1 MLLTFRLFLGG
12 ASLVILALAVIARGL
27 IPMPEVR
34 TRVGEV
40 PTLGRSL
47 IQEAMIL
54 RAFIDVSDGPTG
66 KRAEETKAVRELSHS
81 DVALAPA
88 AATIAS
94 PASEPASAAESRETG
109 SRPSGDLA
117 PVLLPETQSVH
128 ALPEV
133 ASTGETQA
141 PSGAPALAFAAENL
155 TAPITGEGGER
166 AGAAQS
172 KARRHQAKADGPHH
186 RSGKRT
192 KKVGTSKQKLAAN
205 PTEFGSLGVNVSAS
219 PSPKTAGPRP
229 PHLLGRLLHPE
240 SLAAKPRVG
249 QLTAHSASVL
259 AGRIEQ
265 THKLQDNRR
274 EVKIWGFRATPDV
287 KAHGE
292 LPVE

>member
-66 KRAEETKAVRELSHS
+66 KAEETKAVRELSHS

-155 TAPITGEGGER
+155 TAPITGAGGER
-166 AGAAQS
+166 GGAAQS

-192 KKVGTSKQKLAAN
+192 KKVGTSKQKLADNSA
-205 PTEFGSLGVNVSAS
+205 EVGSLGVNVSAS

>member
-47 IQEAMIL
+47 IQEAMIP
-54 RAFIDVSDGPTG
+54 RAFIDVSDGSTG

-81 DVALAPA
+81 DVAFAPA

-109 SRPSGDLA
+109 SPSGDLA

-133 ASTGETQA
+133 ASTGERQA
-141 PSGAPALAFAAENL
+141 PSGVPALAFAAENL
-155 TAPITGEGGER
+155 IAPITGEGGER

-186 RSGKRT
+186 RIR
-192 KKVGTSKQKLAAN
+192 QAYQ
-205 PTEFGSLGVNVSAS
+205 
-219 PSPKTAGPRP
+219 
-229 PHLLGRLLHPE
+229 E
-240 SLAAKPRVG
+240 SWDL
-249 QLTAHSASVL
+249 
-259 AGRIEQ
+259 
-265 THKLQDNRR
+265 
-274 EVKIWGFRATPDV
+274 
-287 KAHGE
+287 
-292 LPVE
+292 

>member
-40 PTLGRSL
+40 PSLGRYL
-47 IQEAMIL
+47 IQEAMIP

-88 AATIAS
+88 AAPIAS
-94 PASEPASAAESRETG
+94 PASEPASESRETG
-109 SRPSGDLA
+109 SRRSGNLA

-141 PSGAPALAFAAENL
+141 PSGVPALAFAAENL

-186 RSGKRT
+186 RSGKRS
-192 KKVGTSKQKLAAN
+192 KKLSTSSADSSAG
-205 PTEFGSLGVNVSAS
+205 GSG
-219 PSPKTAGPRP
+219 
-229 PHLLGRLLHPE
+229 
-240 SLAAKPRVG
+240 
-249 QLTAHSASVL
+249 
-259 AGRIEQ
+259 
-265 THKLQDNRR
+265 
-274 EVKIWGFRATPDV
+274 TPD
-287 KAHGE
+287 K
-292 LPVE
+292 

>member
-1 MLLTFRLFLGG
+1 MPYPR
-12 ASLVILALAVIARGL
+12 SPARG
-27 IPMPEVR
+27 R
-34 TRVGEV
+34 H
-40 PTLGRSL
+40 
-47 IQEAMIL
+47 
-54 RAFIDVSDGPTG
+54 
-66 KRAEETKAVRELSHS
+66 K
-81 DVALAPA
+81 
-88 AATIAS
+88 
-94 PASEPASAAESRETG
+94 
-109 SRPSGDLA
+109 RPSG
-117 PVLLPETQSVH
+117 V
-128 ALPEV
+128 
-133 ASTGETQA
+133 
-141 PSGAPALAFAAENL
+141 PALAFAAENL
-155 TAPITGEGGER
+155 IAPITGEGGER

-205 PTEFGSLGVNVSAS
+205 PAEFGSLGVNVPAS
-219 PSPKTAGPRP
+219 PNPKTAGPRP
-229 PHLLGRLLHPE
+229 PHLVGRLLHPE

-287 KAHGE
+287 KARGE

>member
-40 PTLGRSL
+40 PSLGRYL
-47 IQEAMIL
+47 IQEAMIP

-66 KRAEETKAVRELSHS
+66 KRGEETKARELSHS

-141 PSGAPALAFAAENL
+141 PSGVPALAFAAENL
-155 TAPITGEGGER
+155 TAPITGDALR
-166 AGAAQS
+166 P
-172 KARRHQAKADGPHH
+172 RTAD
-186 RSGKRT
+186 
-192 KKVGTSKQKLAAN
+192 A
-205 PTEFGSLGVNVSAS
+205 F
-219 PSPKTAGPRP
+219 P
-229 PHLLGRLLHPE
+229 PP
-240 SLAAKPRVG
+240 
-249 QLTAHSASVL
+249 
-259 AGRIEQ
+259 
-265 THKLQDNRR
+265 
-274 EVKIWGFRATPDV
+274 
-287 KAHGE
+287 
-292 LPVE
+292 